1 MSCRDRRRLTGG
13 FVVSYVFFFFQGS
26 CLQKSLRIFISS
38 RWPVSAGRADGADRA
53 DRADRGLIAGWAE
66 GWAEGEPRVH
76 PREDAL

>member
-13 FVVSYVFFFFQGS
+13 FVVSYAFFFFQGS

-38 RWPVSAGRADGADRA
+38 RWPVSAGRADGADGADGA
-53 DRADRGLIAGWAE
+53 DRADRGLIG

-76 PREDAL
+76 PREDAF